1 MTTVEMEQ
9 AQCSLLVPE
18 YHEILSED
26 TDAKRDVANLTRE
39 RDRNPESPEI
49 FPTGCTRTY
58 VGKFVIFNRP
68 LCLMVSAESS
78 LDLRLIVSCFLNVGT
93 LWQVV

>member
-18 YHEILSED
+18 YHDILSED
-26 TDAKRDVANLTRE
+26 TEAKRDVADLTRE
-39 RDRNPESPEI
+39 RDRKPESPEI
-49 FPTGCTRTY
+49 FSTGCTRTY
-58 VGKFVIFNRP
+58 VGKFVIFNWP
-68 LCLMVSAESS
+68 LCLVVSTERR
-78 LDLRLIVSCFLNVGT
+78 LDLSLIVSCFLNVGT